1 MKTQLTVSSGRRI
14 GRVKREVTIQS
25 FDGEREMEN
34 LKVYPISMAPDKQY
48 AQELEKLGEFYFQI
62 LRSGS
67 AQMDY
72 EGDCLDKKKRFVSR
86 TALHLLD
93 CN

>member
-1 MKTQLTVSSGRRI
+1 MK
-14 GRVKREVTIQS
+14 KEVIIQA
-25 FDGEREMEN
+25 FDGEREMGN
-34 LKVYPISMAPDKQY
+34 LKVYPISMAPDEQY

-62 LRSGS
+62 LRSGN

-86 TALHLLD
+86 ALLRFQE